1 MNSSGSKELLIVLL
15 YDESLFLGYT
25 VSAPQGLCVT
35 DTMNQI
41 DKQGE
46 DGVCS
51 LRKLFSC

>member
-51 LRKLFSC
+51 LRKLFSW